1 MKILVN
7 IVLLMFL
14 SFLSAP
20 TIVSLIE
27 DEADV
32 SVAYSLT
39 EEEVHKEVKEVVVYH
54 PLQFDY
60 CFPEISGIS
69 SKINSENLQR
79 HDNVFEEIFSP
90 PPENI

>member
-1 MKILVN
+1 MRFLVK
-7 IVLLMFL
+7 IVLFVFL

-20 TIVSLIE
+20 TIVSLVE
-27 DEADV
+27 DDADV
-32 SVAYSLT
+32 SIAYSLT

-54 PLQFDY
+54 TLHLDY
-60 CFPEISGIS
+60 HFPEISGIFT
-69 SKINSENLQR
+69 KINSENLQR